1 MSHRE
6 KAALQ
11 VFLLLAGV
19 AMVCF
24 GVWRGESAAVRE
36 RVSKLSA
43 PQVNITSRCVNCRSV
58 RLRMRASS
66 SAR

>member
-24 GVWRGESAAVRE
+24 GVWRGESAAVVE
-36 RVSKLSA
+36 ILK
-43 PQVNITSRCVNCRSV
+43 NCGE
-58 RLRMRASS
+58 M
-66 SAR
+66 

>member
-19 AMVCF
+19 AMVGF
-24 GVWRGESAAVRE
+24 GVWRGESAAVL
-36 RVSKLSA
+36 SKAIKLCLE
-43 PQVNITSRCVNCRSV
+43 CVGIG
-58 RLRMRASS
+58 
-66 SAR
+66 

>member
-19 AMVCF
+19 AMVYF
-24 GVWRGESAAVRE
+24 GVWRGESAAVL
-36 RVSKLSA
+36 SKAIKLCLE
-43 PQVNITSRCVNCRSV
+43 CVGIG
-58 RLRMRASS
+58 
-66 SAR
+66 